1 VFTVLLFR
9 LYLDFVLL
17 DCVLFSNACPF
28 SLKLILHLV
37 ELQHSS
43 REPVMFHV
51 KFELVSSVILFTLK
65 LVLVGRVESL

>member
-51 KFELVSSVILFTLK
+51 KLELVSSVILFTLK